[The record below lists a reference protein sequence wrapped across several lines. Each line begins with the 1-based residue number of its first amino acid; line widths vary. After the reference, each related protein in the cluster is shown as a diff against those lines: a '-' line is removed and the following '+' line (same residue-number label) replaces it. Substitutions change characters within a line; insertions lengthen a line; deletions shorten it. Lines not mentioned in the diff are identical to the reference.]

1 MKLKKIIFQEIRH
14 QGKIMQINPL
24 IKELFYLRGK
34 ISPTMIEKISLRV
47 KLHNNEEKSGSEIRR
62 KYRK

>member
-1 MKLKKIIFQEIRH
+1 MKLRKIIFTEIRH
-14 QGKIMQINPL
+14 QGKIMQIIPL

-34 ISPTMIEKISLRV
+34 ISPTMIEKFSLGV